1 MKHATM
7 ALSAAVLGLA
17 IALSGCVTTDTRPI
31 VPVDITAIEGEW
43 EGRSKRWSSK
53 NKLRIYKDDEGRA
66 IAYYCWGGWCR
77 STKGRDLR
85 NSVITPTTVEFDLTR
100 SHVTYTL
107 HGDVLKATFD
117 AAGTQWDHSHELRR
131 K

>member
-1 MKHATM
+1 MTRVL
-7 ALSAAVLGLA
+7 ALPLIPWGADVSVMLA
-17 IALSGCVTTDTRPI
+17 ER
-31 VPVDITAIEGEW
+31 E
-43 EGRSKRWSSK
+43 RWSTK

-131 K
+131 E